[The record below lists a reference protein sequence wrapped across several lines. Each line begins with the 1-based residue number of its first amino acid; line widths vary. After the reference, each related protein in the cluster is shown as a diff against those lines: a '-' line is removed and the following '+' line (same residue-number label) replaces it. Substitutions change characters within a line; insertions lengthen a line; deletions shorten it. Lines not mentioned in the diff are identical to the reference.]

1 MEIFVQSPYFTDDKT
16 EAQKEKVI
24 CMMSHNLVTWSIC
37 QDQRHLL
44 GILMKQ
50 LSLLLSSFLLHRAFI
65 WNFSKYMQL
74 NFLNFFEFYVL

>member
-44 GILMKQ
+44 GHFNETIVLAVIILPP
-50 LSLLLSSFLLHRAFI
+50 SSSFHLE
-65 WNFSKYMQL
+65 
-74 NFLNFFEFYVL
+74 FF